1 MKIDAQASSGRPAFS
16 DQSLQRHSE
25 RRILDA
31 ADLARCLTRLAHEVV
46 ERNGDVD
53 QVAFVGIRT
62 RGVPL
67 ARRLQQMVRE
77 ITGAEPPLGILDIS
91 LYRDDL
97 SHVASSPVVGRTEID
112 FALEDRVVVLV
123 DDVLYTGRTTR
134 AALDALVT
142 FGRPRRIQLAVV
154 IDRGHREYPIRAD
167 YVGKNVPTSSAEIV
181 HVRLLDTD
189 PVEEVVIAHRAEQ

>member
-1 MKIDAQASSGRPAFS
+1 MTVAEQP
-16 DQSLQRHSE
+16 QRHSE

-46 ERNGDVD
+46 ERNRTVD
-53 QVAFVGIRT
+53 RMAFVGIRT

-67 ARRLQQMVRE
+67 ARRLQRLVQE
-77 ITGAEPPLGILDIS
+77 ITGVEAPLGILDIS

-97 SHVASSPVVGRTEID
+97 SHVASAPVVGRTEID
-112 FALEDRVVVLV
+112 FPLDDRVVVLV

-134 AALDALVT
+134 AALDALVE

-167 YVGKNVPTSSAEIV
+167 YVGKNVPTSREEIV
-181 HVRLLDTD
+181 HVRLRDTD
-189 PVEEVVIAHRAEQ
+189 PDEEVVIAVGHRR

>member
-1 MKIDAQASSGRPAFS
+1 MAEQPR
-16 DQSLQRHSE
+16 RHAE

-31 ADLARCLTRLAHEVV
+31 SDLARCLTRLAHEVV
-46 ERNGDVD
+46 ERNRTVD
-53 QVAFVGIRT
+53 RMAFVGIRT

-67 ARRLQQMVRE
+67 ARRLQRLVQE
-77 ITGAEPPLGILDIS
+77 ITGVEAPLGILDIS

-97 SHVASSPVVGRTEID
+97 SHVASAPVVGRTEID
-112 FALEDRVVVLV
+112 FPLDDRVVVLV

-134 AALDALVT
+134 AALDALVE

-167 YVGKNVPTSSAEIV
+167 YVGKNVPTSREEIV
-181 HVRLLDTD
+181 HVRLRDTD
-189 PVEEVVIAHRAEQ
+189 PDEEVVIAVGHRR

>member
-1 MKIDAQASSGRPAFS
+1 MGVAEPQT
-16 DQSLQRHSE
+16 RHRE

-46 ERNGDVD
+46 ERNRDVD
-53 QVAFVGIRT
+53 QVVFVGIRT

-67 ARRLQQMVRE
+67 ARRLQQAVRE
-77 ITGAEPPLGILDIS
+77 ITGTEPPLGILDIS

-97 SHVASSPVVGRTEID
+97 SRVASSPVVGRTEID

-134 AALDALVT
+134 AALDALME

-154 IDRGHREYPIRAD
+154 IDRGPPRVSDPRRLRGQERAHQQRGDRARPAQRHRPRRRSGDRA
-167 YVGKNVPTSSAEIV
+167 P
-181 HVRLLDTD
+181 R
-189 PVEEVVIAHRAEQ
+189 

>member
-1 MKIDAQASSGRPAFS
+1 MAEQRRRQA
-16 DQSLQRHSE
+16 E

-31 ADLARCLTRLAHEVV
+31 ADLERCLTRLAHEVV
-46 ERNGDVD
+46 ERNRTVERM
-53 QVAFVGIRT
+53 AFVGIRT

-67 ARRLQQMVRE
+67 ARRLQRLVNE
-77 ITGAEPPLGILDIS
+77 ITGVEPPLGILDIS

-112 FALEDRVVVLV
+112 FALDDRVVVLV

-134 AALDALVT
+134 AALDALVE

-167 YVGKNVPTSSAEIV
+167 YVGKNVPTSGEEIV
-181 HVRLLDTD
+181 HVRLRDTD
-189 PVEEVVIAHRAEQ
+189 TREEVVIAYGNQH

>member
-1 MKIDAQASSGRPAFS
+1 MAER
-16 DQSLQRHSE
+16 QRRHAE

-46 ERNGDVD
+46 ERNRTVD
-53 QVAFVGIRT
+53 QMVFVGIRT

-67 ARRLQQMVRE
+67 ARRLQHLVRQ
-77 ITGAEPPLGILDIS
+77 ITGVEPPLGVLDIS

-112 FALEDRVVVLV
+112 FPLDDRVVVLV

-134 AALDALVT
+134 AALDALVE

-167 YVGKNVPTSSAEIV
+167 YVGKNVPTSSEEIV
-181 HVRLLDTD
+181 HVRLRETDTR
-189 PVEEVVIAHRAEQ
+189 EEVIIAYRNEH

>member
-1 MKIDAQASSGRPAFS
+1 MAEAQTSRHGPAASPQTRET
-16 DQSLQRHSE
+16 RHRE

-46 ERNGDVD
+46 ERNRDVD
-53 QVAFVGIRT
+53 QVVFVGIRT

-67 ARRLQQMVRE
+67 ARRLREAVHE
-77 ITGAEPPLGILDIS
+77 ITGTEPPLGILDIS

-97 SHVASSPVVGRTEID
+97 SHVASAPVVGRTEID
-112 FALEDRVVVLV
+112 FALDDRVVVLV

-134 AALDALVT
+134 AALDALMA

-181 HVRLLDTD
+181 HVRLRDTD
-189 PVEEVVIAHRAEQ
+189 PVEEVVIAHRGEG

>member
-1 MKIDAQASSGRPAFS
+1 MNSTTSTTAEQPR
-16 DQSLQRHSE
+16 RHAE
-25 RRILDA
+25 RRILDG

-46 ERNGDVD
+46 ERNRTVD
-53 QVAFVGIRT
+53 RMAFVGIRT

-67 ARRLQQMVRE
+67 ARRLQRLVRD
-77 ITGAEPPLGILDIS
+77 ITGLEPPLGILDIS

-97 SHVASSPVVGRTEID
+97 SHVASAPVVGRTEID
-112 FALEDRVVVLV
+112 FPLDDRVVVLV

-134 AALDALVT
+134 AALDALVE

-167 YVGKNVPTSSAEIV
+167 YVGKNVPTSREEIV
-181 HVRLLDTD
+181 HVRLRETD
-189 PVEEVVIAHRAEQ
+189 PDEEVVIAVRHQP